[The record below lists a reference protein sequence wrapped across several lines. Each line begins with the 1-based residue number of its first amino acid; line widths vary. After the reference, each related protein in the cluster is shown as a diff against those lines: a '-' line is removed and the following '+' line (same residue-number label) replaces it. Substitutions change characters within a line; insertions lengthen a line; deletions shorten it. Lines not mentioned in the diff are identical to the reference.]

1 MTARARR
8 PFVVGNWKMNLT
20 ETAAASLAR
29 ALVDRLPFDRVDAAI
44 APPFPSLRR
53 VIDAVTGSP
62 LAVAA
67 QNMHGESKGAF
78 TGEVAAPM
86 LSEMGVRFV
95 IVGHSER
102 RHLFGET
109 DALVCKKVGAARR
122 HGLIPII
129 CVGEHESERDQGRTR
144 EIVAA
149 QIRAAL
155 ADPAPDPAI
164 ETVIAYEPVWAIGTG
179 RTPQAAE
186 ITAAHEAI
194 RAELD
199 IYFGA
204 AGASIPI
211 LYGGSVTA
219 ATAGNLLGAPGVDG
233 ALVGGASLDAA
244 SFAAIAVAAAAC

>member
-1 MTARARR
+1 MTPEASR
-8 PFVVGNWKMNLT
+8 PLVVGNWKMNLT

-29 ALVDRLPFDRVDAAI
+29 TLVDSLPFDRVEAAI
-44 APPFPSLRR
+44 APAFPCLRR
-53 VIDAVTGSP
+53 VIDVVTGSP

-67 QNMHGESKGAF
+67 QNMHWEPKGAF
-78 TGEVAAPM
+78 TGEIAAPM
-86 LSEMGVRFV
+86 LAEMGVRFV
-95 IVGHSER
+95 ILGHSER

-109 DALVCKKVGAARR
+109 DAIVCKKVGAARR
-122 HGLIPII
+122 QGLIPII
-129 CVGEHESERDQGRTR
+129 CVGEHESERDSGLTR

-155 ADPAPDPAI
+155 ADPAPDPAR

-186 ITAAHEAI
+186 ITAAHGAI
-194 RAELD
+194 RAELT

-204 AGASIPI
+204 SAALIPI

-219 ATAGNLLGAPGVDG
+219 ST
-233 ALVGGASLDAA
+233 
-244 SFAAIAVAAAAC
+244 AAAAC